1 MRTKVELY
9 RAGAYSFPVPPVCP
23 VGWSE
28 QNWIDFI
35 DSRGRWHEPVQ

>member
-1 MRTKVELY
+1 MSAADKVAKL
-9 RAGAYSFPVPPVCP
+9 RAGHYLMPVPPVCP

-35 DSRGRWHEPVQ
+35 DNRGVWL